1 MAETDPYGKD
11 QHEPGAKVDAGKN
24 RLGLVLGGFA
34 LALEQ
39 VGWVG
44 TFGQKKYS
52 PNGWLLVE
60 NGVERYTDALYRHL
74 IAEAS
79 GYELD
84 DESKLLHAAHS
95 AWNALARLQLL
106 LRDRK

>member
-39 VGWVG
+39 VGWIG
-44 TFGQKKYS
+44 TFGAEKYS
-52 PNGWLLVE
+52 PNGWLSVPD
-60 NGVERYTDALYRHL
+60 GQERYKDALYRHL
-74 IAEAS
+74 LA
-79 GYELD
+79 YERGED
-84 DESKLLHAAHS
+84 VDKDSDLLHLAHL
-95 AWNALARLQLL
+95 AWNALAVLEKE
-106 LRDRK
+106 LRK

>member
-39 VGWVG
+39 VGWIG
-44 TFGQKKYS
+44 TFGAEKYS
-52 PNGWLLVE
+52 PNGWLSVPD
-60 NGVERYTDALYRHL
+60 GQERYKDALYRHL
-74 IAEAS
+74 LA
-79 GYELD
+79 YERGED
-84 DESKLLHAAHS
+84 VDKDSDLLH
-95 AWNALARLQLL
+95 LA
-106 LRDRK
+106 K

>member
-11 QHEPGAKVDAGKN
+11 QHESGAKVDAGKN

-52 PNGWLLVE
+52 PNGWLSVPD
-60 NGVERYTDALYRHL
+60 GQERYKDALYRHL
-74 IAEAS
+74 LA
-79 GYELD
+79 YERGENVD
-84 DESKLLHAAHS
+84 KDSDLLHLAHL
-95 AWNALARLQLL
+95 AWNALAVLEKE
-106 LRDRK
+106 LRK